1 MNATCSDEHEK
12 LKCKVCSKLYV
23 FKSSLLKHEYHC
35 NKFQHR
41 CKHCNK
47 IFAHASGLSR
57 HMKKCI
63 GIGYK
68 CLYCDM
74 SYTHR
79 SSLSRHNKVCTSTKI
94 ASTALEKVLNDKF
107 QAQNELIMK
116 KITETK
122 PTSVIIANNSYNVN
136 NNINVRNINI
146 FLNQDCKNAINMTDF
161 VMNVPVTI
169 DDLIYTKD
177 NGYVNG
183 IGNLLGK
190 HLETLKPTERPIH
203 CSDKKRLKFYIK
215 NEEKWTNDE
224 KNHFDGNIDTLTE
237 RQISHIKIWEEKYP
251 QWYNNQNKTDEYL
264 GILEPLCDKNQHDMN
279 KIKRLI
285 SDYVSI

>member
-1 MNATCSDEHEK
+1 MDEICCKEQQK
-12 LKCKVCSKLYV
+12 YICGKCNKEYV
-23 FKSSLLKHEYHC
+23 FKSSLLKHEQQC
-35 NKFQHR
+35 NNEQHR
-41 CKHCNK
+41 CRHCNK

-57 HMKKCI
+57 HSKKCN
-63 GIGYK
+63 GSGYK
-68 CLYCDM
+68 CPTCDIV
-74 SYTHR
+74 YTHR
-79 SSLSRHNKVCTSTKI
+79 SSLSRHSKTCTGNKTAKI
-94 ASTALEKVLNDKF
+94 DLEKVLNDKF
-107 QAQNELIMK
+107 KAQNELIIK
-116 KITETK
+116 KINESSK
-122 PTSVIIANNSYNVN
+122 PNVINVN
-136 NNINVRNINI
+136 NNINVGNINI
-146 FLNQDCKNAINMTDF
+146 FLNQDCKNAINMSDF

-190 HLETLKPTERPIH
+190 HLESLKPTERPIH
-203 CSDKKRLKFYIK
+203 CSDKKRLKFYVKHEDEWI
-215 NEEKWTNDE
+215 NDE

-264 GILEPLCDKNQHDMN
+264 GILEPLCDKNQHDMK

>member
-1 MNATCSDEHEK
+1 M
-12 LKCKVCSKLYV
+12 
-23 FKSSLLKHEYHC
+23 
-35 NKFQHR
+35 
-41 CKHCNK
+41 
-47 IFAHASGLSR
+47 I
-57 HMKKCI
+57 
-63 GIGYK
+63 
-68 CLYCDM
+68 
-74 SYTHR
+74 YTHR
-79 SSLSRHNKVCTSTKI
+79 SSLSRHSRICTADKLMNTD
-94 ASTALEKVLNDKF
+94 LEKVLNEKF
-107 QAQNELIMK
+107 QVQNELIMQQLHTSQSVT
-116 KITETK
+116 IT
-122 PTSVIIANNSYNVN
+122 N
-136 NNINVRNINI
+136 NNFSVGNINI
-146 FLNQDCKNAINMTDF
+146 FLDQECKNAINMSEF

-215 NEEKWTNDE
+215 HEDEWTNDE

-251 QWYNNQNKTDEYL
+251 LWYNNQNKTEEYL
-264 GILEPLCDKNQHDMN
+264 GILEPLCDKNQNEMK

-285 SDYVSI
+285 SGFVSI

>member
-1 MNATCSDEHEK
+1 MKSCKPKK
-12 LKCKVCSKLYV
+12 LT
-23 FKSSLLKHEYHC
+23 
-35 NKFQHR
+35 NT
-41 CKHCNK
+41 
-47 IFAHASGLSR
+47 
-57 HMKKCI
+57 
-63 GIGYK
+63 
-68 CLYCDM
+68 D
-74 SYTHR
+74 
-79 SSLSRHNKVCTSTKI
+79 
-94 ASTALEKVLNDKF
+94 LEKVLNDKF
-107 QAQNELIMK
+107 KAQNELIMQ
-116 KITETK
+116 KINETTK
-122 PTSVIIANNSYNVN
+122 PNVIIANNNYTVS
-136 NNINVRNINI
+136 NNINVGNINI
-146 FLNQDCKNAINMTDF
+146 FLKHDCKNAINMADF

-215 NEEKWTNDE
+215 DDDEWTNDE

-264 GILEPLCDKNQHDMN
+264 GILEPLCDKNQHDMK

>member
-1 MNATCSDEHEK
+1 MTEI
-12 LKCKVCSKLYV
+12 CSKEQNKYYCKKCNKEYV
-23 FKSSLLKHEYHC
+23 FKSSLIKHEQHCNSALHRCRHC
-35 NKFQHR
+35 NKT
-41 CKHCNK
+41 
-47 IFAHASGLSR
+47 FAYASGLSR
-57 HMKKCI
+57 HLKKC
-63 GIGYK
+63 GGGGFK
-68 CLYCDM
+68 CANCNIV
-74 SYTHR
+74 YTHR
-79 SSLSRHNKVCTSTKI
+79 SSLSRHNKVCTAVKLNNDI
-94 ASTALEKVLNDKF
+94 ERVLNDKF
-107 QAQNELIMK
+107 QAQNDLI
-116 KITETK
+116 IQQINDTIK
-122 PTSVIIANNSYNVN
+122 PNVIISNNNYNVN
-136 NNINVRNINI
+136 NNINVGNINI
-146 FLNQDCKNAINMTDF
+146 FLNKDCKDAINMTDF
-161 VMNVPVTI
+161 IMNVPVTI

-215 NEEKWTNDE
+215 DEDEWTNDE

-237 RQISHIKIWEEKYP
+237 RQISHIKKWEEKYP

-264 GILEPLCDKNQHDMN
+264 GILEPLCDKNQHDMK